1 MHLLKT
7 AEPSCNFFSVSYG
20 KKIGKDAGNTRTFWN
35 NSVVFNWDLDKSG
48 QQKICQETVWMVGGN
63 FVNSESSSVGGRDPH
78 QVTEP
83 AQYVVG
89 CTFYDLWLYIV

>member
-1 MHLLKT
+1 MFLTERKFVKMPGIL
-7 AEPSCNFFSVSYG
+7 ELSG
-20 KKIGKDAGNTRTFWN
+20 II
-35 NSVVFNWDLDKSG
+35 VVFYWDLDKLG